1 MKKLII
7 SIITISFVFGQN
19 PVFQQFSTLFVDIV
33 EDVNQSVVTITAKKT
48 YTTNKDI
55 QDFYRFWGRDIP
67 DSYQGKS
74 LGSGVIVDADNGY
87 VITNHHVVFDNGK
100 PVDEIIIELMD
111 KRMFDAEII
120 GLDEGTDLALLQIE
134 ADNLKSIKMGD
145 QVGVVE
151 SVKVASEL
159 YSPVSG
165 KIIEINMGD
174 SDKVRG
180 GEWVLAI
187 GSPFSANLSH
197 TVTAGIVS
205 AVGRDNVMMQGGDKY
220 QDFIQ
225 TDAAINPGNSGGAL
239 LNMAGEL
246 IGINAAIISGS
257 RSSAGVGFA
266 IPSNIVKKVKD
277 DLIIK
282 GYVVRSF
289 LGIYMQDINEDI
301 YEAMELE
308 SMQGTIIGEVVPGSP
323 ADKAGLE
330 ESDIIV
336 GFEDQ
341 KINNGS
347 ELKNLISNSI
357 PGSKIKLRIL
367 RSGRNEDID
376 VVLEEK
382 SVDGLSSVGDTYIDK
397 KFGLTVANISD
408 ALIKKFN
415 IPSKNSSWSDGS
427 DLKGIV
433 VTKILPGGIA
443 EQAGFE
449 LGDLINRVGQK
460 KISNINEFI
469 NEIEQYEED
478 KKILVLVKRGR
489 ASRFLTLRR

>member
-7 SIITISFVFGQN
+7 SIITISLVSGQN
-19 PVFQQFSTLFVDIV
+19 PVFQQFSTLFADIV

-55 QDFYRFWGRDIP
+55 RDFYRLWGRDIP

-120 GLDEGTDLALLQIE
+120 GFDEGTDLALLQIE
-134 ADNLKSIKMGD
+134 ADNLKSIK
-145 QVGVVE
+145 V
-151 SVKVASEL
+151 
-159 YSPVSG
+159 
-165 KIIEINMGD
+165 GD
-174 SDKVRG
+174 SDKVRV

-205 AVGRDNVMMQGGDKY
+205 AVGRDNVMTQGGDKY

-246 IGINAAIISGS
+246 VGINAAIISGS

-277 DLIIK
+277 DLVVK

-308 SMQGTIIGEVVPGSP
+308 SMQGTIIGEVVPDSP

-347 ELKNLISNSI
+347 ELKNLVSNSI
-357 PGSKIKLRIL
+357 PGSKIKLKIL
-367 RSGRNEDID
+367 RSGRNEDIE

-382 SVDGLSSVGDTYIDK
+382 SVDGLSSIRDTHINK
-397 KFGLTVANISD
+397 IFGLTVANISD
-408 ALIKKFN
+408 ALIKEFD
-415 IPSKNSSWSDGS
+415 ILSKSSGWSDGS
-427 DLKGIV
+427 DVKGVV
-433 VTKILPGGIA
+433 VTEILSGGIA

>member
-48 YTTNKDI
+48 YTTNKDV

-87 VITNHHVVFDNGK
+87 VITNHHVVFNNGK

-111 KRMFDAEII
+111 KRRFDAEII
-120 GLDEGTDLALLQIE
+120 GFDEGTDLALLQIE

-145 QVGVVE
+145 
-151 SVKVASEL
+151 
-159 YSPVSG
+159 
-165 KIIEINMGD
+165 
-174 SDKVRG
+174 SDKVRV

-205 AVGRDNVMMQGGDKY
+205 AVGRDNVMVQGGDKY

-277 DLIIK
+277 DLVIK

-330 ESDIIV
+330 VSDIIV

-357 PGSKIKLRIL
+357 PGSKIKLKIL

>member
-7 SIITISFVFGQN
+7 SIITISFVSGQN
-19 PVFQQFSTLFVDIV
+19 PAFQQFSTLFADIV

-48 YTTNKDI
+48 YTMNKRD
-55 QDFYRFWGRDIP
+55 QEMLRFFGRNIP

-120 GLDEGTDLALLQIE
+120 GFDEGTDLALLQIE
-134 ADNLKSIKMGD
+134 ADNL
-145 QVGVVE
+145 E
-151 SVKVASEL
+151 SVKV
-159 YSPVSG
+159 
-165 KIIEINMGD
+165 GD
-174 SDKVRG
+174 SDKVRV

-205 AVGRDNVMMQGGDKY
+205 AVGRDNVMMSGGDKY

-277 DLIIK
+277 DLVVK

-308 SMQGTIIGEVVPGSP
+308 SMRGTIIGEVIPGSP

-336 GFEDQ
+336 GFENQ

-347 ELKNLISNSI
+347 ELKNLVSNSI
-357 PGSKIKLRIL
+357 PGSKIKLKIL
-367 RSGRNEDID
+367 RSGRNEDIE

-382 SVDGLSSVGDTYIDK
+382 SVDGLSSVGDTHINK
-397 KFGLTVANISD
+397 IFGLTVANISD
-408 ALIKKFN
+408 ALIKKFD
-415 IPSKNSSWSDGS
+415 ILSKSAGWSDGS
-427 DLKGIV
+427 DVKGVV
-433 VTKILPGGIA
+433 VTEILSGGIA

>member
-7 SIITISFVFGQN
+7 SIITISLVSGQN
-19 PVFQQFSTLFVDIV
+19 PVFQQFSTLFADIV

-48 YTTNKDI
+48 YTTNKDV

-120 GLDEGTDLALLQIE
+120 GFDEGTDLALLQIE
-134 ADNLKSIKMGD
+134 ADNLKS
-145 QVGVVE
+145 
-151 SVKVASEL
+151 VKV
-159 YSPVSG
+159 
-165 KIIEINMGD
+165 GD
-174 SDKVRG
+174 SDKVRV

-246 IGINAAIISGS
+246 VGINAAIISGS

-277 DLIIK
+277 DLVVK

-336 GFEDQ
+336 GFENQ

-347 ELKNLISNSI
+347 ELKNLVSNSI
-357 PGSKIKLRIL
+357 PGSKIKLKIL
-367 RSGRNEDID
+367 RSGRNEDIE

-382 SVDGLSSVGDTYIDK
+382 SVDGLSSVGDTHINK
-397 KFGLTVANISD
+397 IFGLTVANISD
-408 ALIKKFN
+408 ALIKKFD
-415 IPSKNSSWSDGS
+415 ILSKSAGWSDGS
-427 DLKGIV
+427 DVKGVV
-433 VTKILPGGIA
+433 VTEILSGGIA

>member
-19 PVFQQFSTLFVDIV
+19 PVFQQFSTLFADIV

-48 YTTNKDI
+48 YTMNKEV
-55 QDFYRFWGRDIP
+55 QDFYRFWGRNIP
-67 DSYQGKS
+67 DSYQGRS

-111 KRMFDAEII
+111 KRMFDAEIV
-120 GLDEGTDLALLQIE
+120 GLDEGTDLAILKIE
-134 ADNLKSIKMGD
+134 ADNLKS
-145 QVGVVE
+145 VE
-151 SVKVASEL
+151 V
-159 YSPVSG
+159 
-165 KIIEINMGD
+165 GD
-174 SDKVRG
+174 SDKVRV

-205 AVGRDNVMMQGGDKY
+205 AVGRDNVMTQGGDKY

-277 DLIIK
+277 DLVVK

-308 SMQGTIIGEVVPGSP
+308 SMRGTIIGEVVPDSP

-347 ELKNLISNSI
+347 ELKNLVSNSI
-357 PGSKIKLRIL
+357 PGSKIKLKIL
-367 RSGRNEDID
+367 RSGRNEDIY

-382 SVDGLSSVGDTYIDK
+382 SVDGLASVVDIYTDK
-397 KFGLTVANISD
+397 KFGFTVTNISE
-408 ALIKKFN
+408 ALIEKFD
-415 IPSKNSSWSDGS
+415 IPSKSSGWSDGS
-427 DLKGIV
+427 DLNGII
-433 VTKILPGGIA
+433 VTDILPGGIA
-443 EQAGFE
+443 EKAGFE

-478 KKILVLVKRGR
+478 RKILVLVKRGR

>member
-48 YTTNKDI
+48 YTTNKDV

-87 VITNHHVVFDNGK
+87 VITNHHVVFNNGK

-111 KRMFDAEII
+111 KRRFDAEII
-120 GLDEGTDLALLQIE
+120 GFDEGTDLALLQIE

-145 QVGVVE
+145 
-151 SVKVASEL
+151 
-159 YSPVSG
+159 
-165 KIIEINMGD
+165 
-174 SDKVRG
+174 SDKVRV

-205 AVGRDNVMMQGGDKY
+205 AVGRDNVMVQGGDKY

-277 DLIIK
+277 DLVIK

-408 ALIKKFN
+408 TLIKKFN

>member
-7 SIITISFVFGQN
+7 SIITISLVSGQN
-19 PVFQQFSTLFVDIV
+19 PVFQQFSTLFADIV

-55 QDFYRFWGRDIP
+55 RDFYRLWGRDIP

-120 GLDEGTDLALLQIE
+120 GFDEGTDLALLQIE
-134 ADNLKSIKMGD
+134 ADNLKSIK
-145 QVGVVE
+145 V
-151 SVKVASEL
+151 
-159 YSPVSG
+159 
-165 KIIEINMGD
+165 GD
-174 SDKVRG
+174 SDKVRV

-246 IGINAAIISGS
+246 VGINAAIISGS

-277 DLIIK
+277 DLVVK

-308 SMQGTIIGEVVPGSP
+308 SMQGTIIGEVVPDSP

-347 ELKNLISNSI
+347 ELKNLVSNSI
-357 PGSKIKLRIL
+357 PGSKIKLKIL
-367 RSGRNEDID
+367 RSGRNEDIE

-382 SVDGLSSVGDTYIDK
+382 SVDGLSSIRDTHINK
-397 KFGLTVANISD
+397 IFGLTVANISD
-408 ALIKKFN
+408 ALIKKFD
-415 IPSKNSSWSDGS
+415 ILSKSAGWSDGS
-427 DLKGIV
+427 DVKGVV
-433 VTKILPGGIA
+433 VTEILSGGIA

>member
-48 YTTNKDI
+48 YTTNKDV

-87 VITNHHVVFDNGK
+87 VITNHHVVFNNGK

-111 KRMFDAEII
+111 KRRFDAEII
-120 GLDEGTDLALLQIE
+120 GFDEGTDLALLQIE

-145 QVGVVE
+145 
-151 SVKVASEL
+151 
-159 YSPVSG
+159 
-165 KIIEINMGD
+165 
-174 SDKVRG
+174 SDKVRV

-277 DLIIK
+277 DLVIK

-408 ALIKKFN
+408 TLIKKFN

>member
-48 YTTNKDI
+48 YTTNKDV

-145 QVGVVE
+145 
-151 SVKVASEL
+151 
-159 YSPVSG
+159 
-165 KIIEINMGD
+165 
-174 SDKVRG
+174 SDKVRV

-277 DLIIK
+277 DLVIK

-330 ESDIIV
+330 VSDIIV

-357 PGSKIKLRIL
+357 PGSKIKLKIL

>member
-7 SIITISFVFGQN
+7 SIITISLVSGQN
-19 PVFQQFSTLFVDIV
+19 PVFQQFSTLFADIV

-48 YTTNKDI
+48 YTMNKRD
-55 QDFYRFWGRDIP
+55 QEMLRFFGRNIP

-120 GLDEGTDLALLQIE
+120 GFDEGTDLALLQIE
-134 ADNLKSIKMGD
+134 ADNL
-145 QVGVVE
+145 E
-151 SVKVASEL
+151 SVKV
-159 YSPVSG
+159 
-165 KIIEINMGD
+165 GD
-174 SDKVRG
+174 SDKVRV

-205 AVGRDNVMMQGGDKY
+205 AVGRDNVMMSGGDKY

-277 DLIIK
+277 DLVVK

-308 SMQGTIIGEVVPGSP
+308 SMRGTIIGEVIPGSP

-336 GFEDQ
+336 GFENQ

-347 ELKNLISNSI
+347 ELKNLVSNSI
-357 PGSKIKLRIL
+357 PGSKIKLKIL
-367 RSGRNEDID
+367 RSGRNEDIE

-382 SVDGLSSVGDTYIDK
+382 SVDGLSSVGDTHINK
-397 KFGLTVANISD
+397 IFGLTVANISD
-408 ALIKKFN
+408 ALIKKFD
-415 IPSKNSSWSDGS
+415 ILSKSAGWSDGS
-427 DLKGIV
+427 DVKGVV
-433 VTKILPGGIA
+433 VTEILSGGIA

>member
-7 SIITISFVFGQN
+7 SIITISLVSGQN
-19 PVFQQFSTLFVDIV
+19 PVFQQFSTLFADIV

-48 YTTNKDI
+48 YTTNKDV

-120 GLDEGTDLALLQIE
+120 GFDKGTDLALLQIE
-134 ADNLKSIKMGD
+134 ADNLKS
-145 QVGVVE
+145 
-151 SVKVASEL
+151 VKV
-159 YSPVSG
+159 
-165 KIIEINMGD
+165 GD
-174 SDKVRG
+174 SDKVRV

-246 IGINAAIISGS
+246 VGINAAIISGS

-277 DLIIK
+277 DLVVK

-336 GFEDQ
+336 GFENQ

-347 ELKNLISNSI
+347 ELKNLVSNSI
-357 PGSKIKLRIL
+357 PGSKIKLKIL
-367 RSGRNEDID
+367 RSGRNEDIE

-382 SVDGLSSVGDTYIDK
+382 SVDGLSSVGDTHINK
-397 KFGLTVANISD
+397 IFGLTVANISD
-408 ALIKKFN
+408 ALIKKFD
-415 IPSKNSSWSDGS
+415 ILSKSAGWSDGS
-427 DLKGIV
+427 DVKGVV
-433 VTKILPGGIA
+433 VTEILSGGIA

>member
-145 QVGVVE
+145 
-151 SVKVASEL
+151 
-159 YSPVSG
+159 
-165 KIIEINMGD
+165 
-174 SDKVRG
+174 SDKVRV

-205 AVGRDNVMMQGGDKY
+205 AVGRDNVMVQGGDKY

-277 DLIIK
+277 DLVIK

>member
-7 SIITISFVFGQN
+7 SIITISFVSGQN
-19 PVFQQFSTLFVDIV
+19 PVFQQFSTLFADIV

-48 YTTNKDI
+48 YTTNKDV
-55 QDFYRFWGRDIP
+55 QDFYRFWGRNIP

-120 GLDEGTDLALLQIE
+120 GFDEGTDLALLQIE
-134 ADNLKSIKMGD
+134 ADNLKS
-145 QVGVVE
+145 
-151 SVKVASEL
+151 VKV
-159 YSPVSG
+159 
-165 KIIEINMGD
+165 GD
-174 SDKVRG
+174 SDKVRV

-205 AVGRDNVMMQGGDKY
+205 AVGRDNVMMPGGDKY

-277 DLIIK
+277 DLVVK

-308 SMQGTIIGEVVPGSP
+308 SMRGTIIGEVVPDSP

-330 ESDIIV
+330 ESDIII

-347 ELKNLISNSI
+347 ELKNLVSNSI
-357 PGSKIKLRIL
+357 PGSKIKLKIL
-367 RSGRNEDID
+367 RSGKNEDIY

-382 SVDGLSSVGDTYIDK
+382 SADGLLSMNNTYMNK

-408 ALIKKFN
+408 ALIKKFD
-415 IPSKNSSWSDGS
+415 IPSKSSGWSDGS
-427 DLKGIV
+427 DLKGIL
-433 VTKILPGGIA
+433 VTEILSGGVA

>member
-145 QVGVVE
+145 
-151 SVKVASEL
+151 
-159 YSPVSG
+159 
-165 KIIEINMGD
+165 
-174 SDKVRG
+174 SDKVRV

-277 DLIIK
+277 DLVIK

>member
-111 KRMFDAEII
+111 KRRFDAEII

-145 QVGVVE
+145 
-151 SVKVASEL
+151 
-159 YSPVSG
+159 
-165 KIIEINMGD
+165 
-174 SDKVRG
+174 SDKVRV

-205 AVGRDNVMMQGGDKY
+205 AVGRDNVMVQGGDKY

-330 ESDIIV
+330 VSDIIV

-357 PGSKIKLRIL
+357 PGSKIKLKIF

-408 ALIKKFN
+408 TLIKKFN

>member
-7 SIITISFVFGQN
+7 SIITISLVSGQN
-19 PVFQQFSTLFVDIV
+19 PVFQQFSTLFADIV

-48 YTTNKDI
+48 YTTNKDV

-100 PVDEIIIELMD
+100 PVDEISVQLMD

-120 GLDEGTDLALLQIE
+120 GFDEGTDLALLQIE
-134 ADNLKSIKMGD
+134 ADNLKS
-145 QVGVVE
+145 
-151 SVKVASEL
+151 VKV
-159 YSPVSG
+159 
-165 KIIEINMGD
+165 GD
-174 SDKVRG
+174 SDKVRV

-246 IGINAAIISGS
+246 VGINAAIISGS

-277 DLIIK
+277 DLVVK

-336 GFEDQ
+336 GFENQ

-347 ELKNLISNSI
+347 ELKNLVSNSI
-357 PGSKIKLRIL
+357 PGSKIKLKIL
-367 RSGRNEDID
+367 RSGRNEDIE

-382 SVDGLSSVGDTYIDK
+382 SVDGLSSVGDTHINK
-397 KFGLTVANISD
+397 IFGLTVANISD
-408 ALIKKFN
+408 ALIKKFD
-415 IPSKNSSWSDGS
+415 ILSKSAGWSDGS
-427 DLKGIV
+427 DVKGVV
-433 VTKILPGGIA
+433 VTEILSGGIA

>member
-7 SIITISFVFGQN
+7 SIITISLVSGQN
-19 PVFQQFSTLFVDIV
+19 PAFQQFSTLFADIV

-48 YTTNKDI
+48 YTMNKRD
-55 QDFYRFWGRDIP
+55 QEMLRFFGRNIP

-120 GLDEGTDLALLQIE
+120 GFDEGTDLALLQIE
-134 ADNLKSIKMGD
+134 ADNL
-145 QVGVVE
+145 E
-151 SVKVASEL
+151 SVKV
-159 YSPVSG
+159 
-165 KIIEINMGD
+165 GD
-174 SDKVRG
+174 SDKVRV

-205 AVGRDNVMMQGGDKY
+205 AVGRDNVMMSGGDKY

-277 DLIIK
+277 DLVVK

-308 SMQGTIIGEVVPGSP
+308 SMRGTIIGEVIPGSP

-336 GFEDQ
+336 GFENQ

-347 ELKNLISNSI
+347 ELKNLVSNSI
-357 PGSKIKLRIL
+357 PGSKIKLKIL
-367 RSGRNEDID
+367 RSGRNEDIE

-382 SVDGLSSVGDTYIDK
+382 SVDGLSSVGDTHINK
-397 KFGLTVANISD
+397 IFGLTVANISD
-408 ALIKKFN
+408 ALIKKFD
-415 IPSKNSSWSDGS
+415 ILSKSAGWSDGS
-427 DLKGIV
+427 DVKGVV
-433 VTKILPGGIA
+433 VTEILSGGIA

>member
-1 MKKLII
+1 MKKILTLTIL
-7 SIITISFVFGQN
+7 ISFVFGQN
-19 PVFQQFSTLFVDIV
+19 PIVDQFSTLFADIV
-33 EDVNQSVVTITAKKT
+33 DNVNESVVTITAKKT
-48 YTTNKDI
+48 YSVDEGV

-67 DSYQGKS
+67 DSYEGKS
-74 LGSGVIVDADNGY
+74 LGSGVIVDEKNGY
-87 VITNHHVVFDNGK
+87 IVTNHHVVIENGK
-100 PVDEIIIELMD
+100 PVDEIIIQLMD
-111 KRMFDAEII
+111 KRMFDAQIV
-120 GLDEGTDLALLQIE
+120 GLDEGTDLAILQIE
-134 ADNLKSIKMGD
+134 AQDIKA
-145 QVGVVE
+145 
-151 SVKVASEL
+151 VK
-159 YSPVSG
+159 
-165 KIIEINMGD
+165 IGD
-174 SDKVRG
+174 SDNVRV

-205 AVGRDNVMMQGGDKY
+205 AVGRDNVMMPGGDKY

-277 DLIIK
+277 DLVVK

-308 SMQGTIIGEVVPGSP
+308 SMRGTIIGEVVPGSP

-341 KINNGS
+341 KINSGS
-347 ELKNLISNSI
+347 ELKNLVSNSI
-357 PGSKIKLRIL
+357 PGSKIKLKIL
-367 RSGRNEDID
+367 RSGRNEDIY

-382 SVDGLSSVGDTYIDK
+382 SVDGLASMEDIYRDK
-397 KFGLTVANISD
+397 KFGFTVTNISE
-408 ALIKKFN
+408 ALIEKFD
-415 IPSKNSSWSDGS
+415 IPSKSSGWSDGS
-427 DLKGIV
+427 DLKGVIV
-433 VTKILPGGIA
+433 TEILPDGIA
-443 EQAGFE
+443 EEAGFE

-460 KISNINEFI
+460 KISNINYF
-469 NEIEQYEED
+469 Q
-478 KKILVLVKRGR
+478 KKKYL
-489 ASRFLTLRR
+489 

>member
-48 YTTNKDI
+48 YTTNKDV

-87 VITNHHVVFDNGK
+87 VITNHHVVFNNGK

-111 KRMFDAEII
+111 KRRFDAEII
-120 GLDEGTDLALLQIE
+120 GFDEGTDLALLQIE

-145 QVGVVE
+145 
-151 SVKVASEL
+151 
-159 YSPVSG
+159 
-165 KIIEINMGD
+165 
-174 SDKVRG
+174 SDKVRV

-205 AVGRDNVMMQGGDKY
+205 AVGRDNVMVQGGDKY

-277 DLIIK
+277 DLVIK

-330 ESDIIV
+330 VSDIIV

-357 PGSKIKLRIL
+357 PGSKIKLKIL

-408 ALIKKFN
+408 TLIKKFN

>member
-111 KRMFDAEII
+111 KRRFDAEII
-120 GLDEGTDLALLQIE
+120 GFDEGTDLALLQIE

-145 QVGVVE
+145 
-151 SVKVASEL
+151 
-159 YSPVSG
+159 
-165 KIIEINMGD
+165 
-174 SDKVRG
+174 SDKVRV

-205 AVGRDNVMMQGGDKY
+205 AVGRDNVMVQGGDKY

-277 DLIIK
+277 DLVIK

-330 ESDIIV
+330 VSDIIV

-357 PGSKIKLRIL
+357 PGSKIKLKIF

-449 LGDLINRVGQK
+449 LGDLINRVGQR

>member
-111 KRMFDAEII
+111 KRRFDAEII
-120 GLDEGTDLALLQIE
+120 GFDEGTDLALLQIE

-145 QVGVVE
+145 
-151 SVKVASEL
+151 
-159 YSPVSG
+159 
-165 KIIEINMGD
+165 
-174 SDKVRG
+174 SDKVRV

>member
-48 YTTNKDI
+48 YTTNKDV

-87 VITNHHVVFDNGK
+87 VITNHHVVFNNGK

-111 KRMFDAEII
+111 KRRFDAEII
-120 GLDEGTDLALLQIE
+120 GFDEGTDLALLQIE

-145 QVGVVE
+145 
-151 SVKVASEL
+151 
-159 YSPVSG
+159 
-165 KIIEINMGD
+165 
-174 SDKVRG
+174 SDKVRV

-277 DLIIK
+277 DLVIK

-330 ESDIIV
+330 VSDIIV

-357 PGSKIKLRIL
+357 PGSKIKLKIL

>member
-19 PVFQQFSTLFVDIV
+19 PVFQQFSTLFADIV

-48 YTTNKDI
+48 YTMNKRE
-55 QDFYRFWGRDIP
+55 QDMLRFFGRDIP
-67 DSYQGKS
+67 DSYQGRS

-111 KRMFDAEII
+111 KRMFDAEIV
-120 GLDEGTDLALLQIE
+120 GLDEGTDLAILQIE
-134 ADNLKSIKMGD
+134 ADNLKS
-145 QVGVVE
+145 
-151 SVKVASEL
+151 VK
-159 YSPVSG
+159 
-165 KIIEINMGD
+165 MGD
-174 SDKVRG
+174 SDKVRV

-205 AVGRDNVMMQGGDKY
+205 AVGRDNVMMPGGDKY

-277 DLIIK
+277 DLVVK

-308 SMQGTIIGEVVPGSP
+308 SMRGTIIGEVVPDSP

-347 ELKNLISNSI
+347 ELKNLVSNSI
-357 PGSKIKLRIL
+357 PGSKIKLKIL
-367 RSGRNEDID
+367 RSGRNEDIY

-382 SVDGLSSVGDTYIDK
+382 SVDGLASMEDIYRDE
-397 KFGLTVANISD
+397 KFGFTVTNISE
-408 ALIKKFN
+408 ALIEKFD
-415 IPSKNSSWSDGS
+415 IPSKSSGWSDGS
-427 DLKGIV
+427 DLKGVIV
-433 VTKILPGGIA
+433 TEILPDGIA
-443 EQAGFE
+443 EEAGFE

-469 NEIEQYEED
+469 NEIEEYEED
-478 KKILVLVKRGR
+478 RKILVLVKRGK

>member
-7 SIITISFVFGQN
+7 SIITISLVSGQN
-19 PVFQQFSTLFVDIV
+19 PVFQQFSTLFADIV

-48 YTTNKDI
+48 YTTNKDV

-120 GLDEGTDLALLQIE
+120 GFDEGTDLALLQIE

-145 QVGVVE
+145 
-151 SVKVASEL
+151 
-159 YSPVSG
+159 
-165 KIIEINMGD
+165 
-174 SDKVRG
+174 SDKVRV

-246 IGINAAIISGS
+246 VGINAAIISGS

-277 DLIIK
+277 DLIVK
-282 GYVVRSF
+282 GYVIRSF

-336 GFEDQ
+336 GFENQ

-347 ELKNLISNSI
+347 ELKNLVSNSI
-357 PGSKIKLRIL
+357 PGSKIKLKIL
-367 RSGRNEDID
+367 RSGRNEDIE

-382 SVDGLSSVGDTYIDK
+382 SVDGLSSVGDTHINK
-397 KFGLTVANISD
+397 IFGLTVANISD
-408 ALIKKFN
+408 ALIKKFD
-415 IPSKNSSWSDGS
+415 ILSKSAGWSDGS
-427 DLKGIV
+427 DVKGVV
-433 VTKILPGGIA
+433 VTEILSGGIA

>member
-48 YTTNKDI
+48 YTMNKDV

-145 QVGVVE
+145 
-151 SVKVASEL
+151 
-159 YSPVSG
+159 
-165 KIIEINMGD
+165 
-174 SDKVRG
+174 SDKVRV

-277 DLIIK
+277 DLVIK

-357 PGSKIKLRIL
+357 PGSKIKLKIL

>member
-33 EDVNQSVVTITAKKT
+33 EDVNQSVVTITTKKT
-48 YTTNKDI
+48 YTMNKDV

-120 GLDEGTDLALLQIE
+120 GFDEGTDLALLQIE

-145 QVGVVE
+145 
-151 SVKVASEL
+151 
-159 YSPVSG
+159 
-165 KIIEINMGD
+165 
-174 SDKVRG
+174 SDKVRV

-277 DLIIK
+277 DLVIK

>member
-19 PVFQQFSTLFVDIV
+19 SVFQQFSTLFVDIV

-48 YTTNKDI
+48 YTMNKRD
-55 QDFYRFWGRDIP
+55 QDMLRFFGRDIP

-120 GLDEGTDLALLQIE
+120 GFDEGTDLALLQIE

-145 QVGVVE
+145 
-151 SVKVASEL
+151 
-159 YSPVSG
+159 
-165 KIIEINMGD
+165 
-174 SDKVRG
+174 SDKVRV

-323 ADKAGLE
+323 ADKAG
-330 ESDIIV
+330 
-336 GFEDQ
+336 
-341 KINNGS
+341 
-347 ELKNLISNSI
+347 
-357 PGSKIKLRIL
+357 
-367 RSGRNEDID
+367 
-376 VVLEEK
+376 
-382 SVDGLSSVGDTYIDK
+382 
-397 KFGLTVANISD
+397 
-408 ALIKKFN
+408 
-415 IPSKNSSWSDGS
+415 
-427 DLKGIV
+427 
-433 VTKILPGGIA
+433 
-443 EQAGFE
+443 
-449 LGDLINRVGQK
+449 
-460 KISNINEFI
+460 
-469 NEIEQYEED
+469 
-478 KKILVLVKRGR
+478 
-489 ASRFLTLRR
+489 

>member
-7 SIITISFVFGQN
+7 SIITISLVSGQN
-19 PVFQQFSTLFVDIV
+19 PVFQQFSTLFADIV

-48 YTTNKDI
+48 YATNKDI
-55 QDFYRFWGRDIP
+55 RDFYRLWGRDIP

-120 GLDEGTDLALLQIE
+120 GLDEGTDLAILKIE
-134 ADNLKSIKMGD
+134 ADNLKS
-145 QVGVVE
+145 
-151 SVKVASEL
+151 VKV
-159 YSPVSG
+159 
-165 KIIEINMGD
+165 GD
-174 SDKVRG
+174 SDKVRV

-205 AVGRDNVMMQGGDKY
+205 AVGRDNVMTQGGDKY

-246 IGINAAIISGS
+246 VGINAAIISGS

-277 DLIIK
+277 DLVVK

-301 YEAMELE
+301 YEAMELQ
-308 SMQGTIIGEVVPGSP
+308 SMRGTIIGEVVPGSP

-347 ELKNLISNSI
+347 ELKNLVSNSI
-357 PGSKIKLRIL
+357 PGSKIKLKIL
-367 RSGRNEDID
+367 RSGKNEDIY

-382 SVDGLSSVGDTYIDK
+382 SVDGLSSVGDTYRDK

-408 ALIKKFN
+408 ALIKKFD
-415 IPSKNSSWSDGS
+415 IPSKSSSWSDGS
-427 DLKGIV
+427 DLKGVV
-433 VTKILPGGIA
+433 VTEISSGGVA

>member
-19 PVFQQFSTLFVDIV
+19 PVFQQFSTLFADIV

-48 YTTNKDI
+48 YTMNKRD
-55 QDFYRFWGRDIP
+55 QDMLRFFGRDIP

-120 GLDEGTDLALLQIE
+120 GFDEGTDLALLQIE

-145 QVGVVE
+145 
-151 SVKVASEL
+151 
-159 YSPVSG
+159 
-165 KIIEINMGD
+165 
-174 SDKVRG
+174 SDKVRV

-277 DLIIK
+277 DLVIK

-347 ELKNLISNSI
+347 ELKNLISNTI

>member
-19 PVFQQFSTLFVDIV
+19 PVFQQFSTLFADIV

-48 YTTNKDI
+48 YATNKDVR
-55 QDFYRFWGRDIP
+55 DFYRLWGKDIP

-111 KRMFDAEII
+111 KRMFDAEIV
-120 GLDEGTDLALLQIE
+120 GLDEGTDLAILQIE
-134 ADNLKSIKMGD
+134 ADNLKSV
-145 QVGVVE
+145 Q
-151 SVKVASEL
+151 
-159 YSPVSG
+159 
-165 KIIEINMGD
+165 MGD
-174 SDKVRG
+174 SDKVRV

-205 AVGRDNVMMQGGDKY
+205 AVGRDNVMMPGGDKY

-277 DLIIK
+277 DLVVK

-341 KINNGS
+341 KINSGS
-347 ELKNLISNSI
+347 ELKNLVSNSI
-357 PGSKIKLRIL
+357 PGSKIKLKIL
-367 RSGRNEDID
+367 RSGRNEDIY

-382 SVDGLSSVGDTYIDK
+382 SVDGLASMEDIYRDK
-397 KFGLTVANISD
+397 KFGFTVTNISE
-408 ALIKKFN
+408 ALIEKFD
-415 IPSKNSSWSDGS
+415 IPSKSSGWSDGS
-427 DLKGIV
+427 DLKGVIV
-433 VTKILPGGIA
+433 TEILPDGIA
-443 EQAGFE
+443 EEAGFE

-469 NEIEQYEED
+469 NEIEEYEED
-478 KKILVLVKRGR
+478 RKILVLVKRGK